1 MLGLLA
7 CSASAAAAFVPSSAS
22 YMMTPTSYCA
32 PYATMMAPRKSRAET
47 RPVYNKNKVFN
58 EDEVDPEKVAFTV
71 RRTALVWVGI
81 GSIVG
86 LAAAGG
92 KTFDREQAP
101 GYAEA
106 AAQRAAEKKAYLD
119 ENAARVQA
127 LKERAAENRRLGV
140 IGAAPPKPW
149 EKSFA
154 Q

>member
-1 MLGLLA
+1 MN
-7 CSASAAAAFVPSSAS
+7 
-22 YMMTPTSYCA
+22 PTSYRA
-32 PYATMMAPRKSRAET
+32 PHATMMAPRKSRAET
-47 RPVYNKNKVFN
+47 RPIYNNNKVFN
-58 EDEVDPEKVAFTV
+58 EDEVDPEKVAFTA

-86 LAAAGG
+86 LASVGG
-92 KTFDREQAP
+92 KTFDRDNAP

-127 LKERAAENRRLGV
+127 LKEKAAENRRLGV

-149 EKSFA
+149 ERSYG